1 MMKIEEALKYL
12 QQNSKKRNFTQAI
25 DLIINI
31 RGVNLKQPENRF
43 TEEVLLPAKLSKPK
57 KVMVI
62 GDVIATKAK
71 TLADV
76 VLTKDELMQYTGDK
90 ENKKKFKKLIK
101 KVDYLIAEAPLMVTI
116 GKEFGR
122 ILGSRGKMP
131 KPLPPNADPKP
142 LIERLR
148 NTVRVKLRDIPLI
161 QTVIGYEDMD
171 VKDVVK
177 NYEAVINAVLKK
189 LPNGYQNIRSV
200 YVKKTMS
207 SPVKVDIK

>member
-1 MMKIEEALKYL
+1 MMKIEKALKYL
-12 QQNSKKRNFTQAI
+12 QENSKKRNFNQAI

-31 RGVNLKQPENRF
+31 KGVNLKQPENRF
-43 TEEVLLPAKLSKPK
+43 TEEVMLPAKLSKPK

-62 GDVIATKAK
+62 GDVLASKAK
-71 TLADV
+71 GIADIV
-76 VLTKDELMQYTGDK
+76 MTKDELIQYTGDK
-90 ENKKKFKKLIK
+90 ENKKKFKKLVK
-101 KVDYLIAEAPLMVTI
+101 KVDYLVAEAPLMVTI

-148 NTVRVKLRDIPLI
+148 NTARVKLKDVPLI
-161 QTVIGYEDMD
+161 QAVIGYEDMNI
-171 VKDVVK
+171 KEVVK
-177 NYEAVINAVLKK
+177 NYDAVIATVLKK
-189 LPNGYQNIRSV
+189 LPNGHQNIRSV

-207 SPVKVDIK
+207 TPVKVDLK

>member
-1 MMKIEEALKYL
+1 MKIEKALKYL
-12 QQNSKKRNFTQAI
+12 QENSKKRNFNQAI

-31 RGVNLKQPENRF
+31 KGVNLKQPENRF
-43 TEEVLLPAKLSKPK
+43 TEEVMLPAKLSKPK

-62 GDVIATKAK
+62 GDVLASKAK
-71 TLADV
+71 GIADIV
-76 VLTKDELMQYTGDK
+76 MTKDELIQYTGDK
-90 ENKKKFKKLIK
+90 ENKKKFKKLVK
-101 KVDYLIAEAPLMVTI
+101 KVDYLVAEAPLMVTI

-148 NTVRVKLRDIPLI
+148 NTARVKLKDVPLI
-161 QTVIGYEDMD
+161 QAVIGYEDMNI
-171 VKDVVK
+171 KEVVK
-177 NYEAVINAVLKK
+177 NYDAVIATVLKK
-189 LPNGYQNIRSV
+189 LPNGHQNIRSV

-207 SPVKVDIK
+207 TPVKVDLK

>member
-71 TLADV
+71 TLADI

-142 LIERLR
+142 LIDRLR
-148 NTVRVKLRDIPLI
+148 NTVRVKLRDVPLI

>member
-12 QQNSKKRNFTQAI
+12 QQNSKKRNFNQAI
-25 DLIINI
+25 DIIINI

-43 TEEVLLPAKLSKPK
+43 TEEVLLPARLSKPK

-71 TLADV
+71 ALADV

-101 KVDYLIAEAPLMVTI
+101 KVDYLIAEAPLMVII

-148 NTVRVKLRDIPLI
+148 NTVRVRLRDIPLI

-171 VKDVVK
+171 VKDIVK
-177 NYEAVINAVLKK
+177 NYDAVVNAILKK
-189 LPNGYQNIRSV
+189 LPNGHQNIRSV